1 MSILFCV
8 CVAVKAM
15 SADEIEARKRSI
27 QKSLILKLLA
37 QEDPIITHN
46 MKQLLLGDGIPEF
59 LMGFIA
65 RVDDTADSNQTTN
78 DEKNGSALATTASA
92 EVVAQQR
99 SLSVVR
105 IFTEASTT
113 IRDMIHL
120 KTPQLLNG
128 WELLIHNFEMV
139 FFFFF
144 FAIFANSIIIFK
156 KQTFE
161 FNPLYLY

>member
-1 MSILFCV
+1 MFVVRLFFV
-8 CVAVKAM
+8 CIAVKAM

-65 RVDDTADSNQTTN
+65 RVDDSAEANPTTN

-128 WELLIHNFEMV
+128 
-139 FFFFF
+139 
-144 FAIFANSIIIFK
+144 
-156 KQTFE
+156 
-161 FNPLYLY
+161 